1 MDRFRRRLQVEV
13 PQDNGGSRDGSGGAI
28 EKPMEAQ
35 NEGAQGDELK
45 IADEEPGQ
53 FAGLKVRR
61 RAALAGNC
69 KGDYVGVSYDPF
81 LDKILRKQGD
91 RTVLFADKV
100 IKVTGSG
107 KMKKQIMLI
116 TDFAIYLVDSDADAL
131 KRRIALAAVE
141 KICSSKF
148 SDNFFALIIPT
159 EYDCLMASTRK
170 TEIVNVLVE
179 ATKGATEE
187 LEVIFSNRFEYNAAD
202 DIVKEVEFVEV
213 EGAIGTRISRKAIQ

>member
-1 MDRFRRRLQVEV
+1 MEV

-81 LDKILRKQGD
+81 LDKILRKQGKPQCPMVSCPISFSLID
-91 RTVLFADKV
+91 VPLKCSTTICRFFNMILQFWKDLF
-100 IKVTGSG
+100 
-107 KMKKQIMLI
+107 
-116 TDFAIYLVDSDADAL
+116 L
-131 KRRIALAAVE
+131 K
-141 KICSSKF
+141 
-148 SDNFFALIIPT
+148 
-159 EYDCLMASTRK
+159 
-170 TEIVNVLVE
+170 
-179 ATKGATEE
+179 
-187 LEVIFSNRFEYNAAD
+187 
-202 DIVKEVEFVEV
+202 
-213 EGAIGTRISRKAIQ
+213 